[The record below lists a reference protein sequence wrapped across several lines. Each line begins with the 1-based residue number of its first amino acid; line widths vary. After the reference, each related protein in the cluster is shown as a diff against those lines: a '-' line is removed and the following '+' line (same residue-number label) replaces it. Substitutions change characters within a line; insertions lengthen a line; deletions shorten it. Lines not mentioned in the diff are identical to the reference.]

1 MRECCSVILLDYRD
15 AKKYLPI
22 ILDMIDVQMEFFLY
36 LTVAYL
42 DDATLNIRARNAF
55 NKYLGQ

>member
-1 MRECCSVILLDYRD
+1 
-15 AKKYLPI
+15 
-22 ILDMIDVQMEFFLY
+22 MIDVQMEFFLY